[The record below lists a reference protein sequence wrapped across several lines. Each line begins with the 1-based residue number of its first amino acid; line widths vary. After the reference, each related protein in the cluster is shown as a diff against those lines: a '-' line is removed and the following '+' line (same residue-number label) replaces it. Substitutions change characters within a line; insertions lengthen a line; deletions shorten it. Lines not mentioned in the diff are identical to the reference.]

1 MSLFPGPRDDGL
13 CLGLNFNISKVGY
26 SFLLKV
32 HAFLQVDFLEDEF
45 QCTKK
50 QKKKQLYL
58 LLPFTEINLTYK
70 AVEYSLQVKR
80 FKNTETV
87 QQITSKSDSKKG

>member
-1 MSLFPGPRDDGL
+1 MSLFPGPREDGL

-50 QKKKQLYL
+50 QKKTVVPSAPFYRNQSHVQSGRIFTTSETLQKYRNSSTNYKQ
-58 LLPFTEINLTYK
+58 I
-70 AVEYSLQVKR
+70 R
-80 FKNTETV
+80 
-87 QQITSKSDSKKG
+87 

>member
-1 MSLFPGPRDDGL
+1 MSLFPGPREDGL

-45 QCTKK
+45 QCKK
-50 QKKKQLYL
+50 NKKKNSCTFCSL
-58 LLPFTEINLTYK
+58 LQKSISRT
-70 AVEYSLQVKR
+70 KR
-80 FKNTETV
+80 
-87 QQITSKSDSKKG
+87 